1 MTTAQRRE
9 EILTLLNQADA
20 PIAAKDLAARFG
32 VSRQVIVQDLAVI
45 RASRP
50 NIISTNRGY
59 ILQQQETGCLREF
72 KVRHTPEQAG
82 QELNLI
88 VDHGGRV
95 KNISISHRVYG
106 RITAEMDIRS
116 RQDVQEFLQA
126 LAGGAS
132 TVLSTA
138 TDGYHYHLV
147 EAATPDRLDLIGQ
160 ALKDADFLAPLQ
172 PWEKEDSLRAI
183 RFMGAEEG
191 LQILL
196 NHRKCGRDYLP
207 EEVRHLRYLRL
218 PFLTPPF
225 DAGGRRGQENEAAEE
240 TEFFERIFREEALKK
255 GRGTRQAAKEG
266 GLWRNIRRRWERFMG
281 GFPWQWK

>member
-9 EILTLLNQADA
+9 EILALLNQADA

-160 ALKDADFLAPLQ
+160 ALQDAGFLAPCSRGKKKKKQ
-172 PWEKEDSLRAI
+172 HRTIPALRQTAPAAAARHCVAKMLDKTSSI
-183 RFMGAEEG
+183 ICAFLASAAPRSP
-191 LQILL
+191 
-196 NHRKCGRDYLP
+196 Y
-207 EEVRHLRYLRL
+207 RHLELCGI
-218 PFLTPPF
+218 
-225 DAGGRRGQENEAAEE
+225 A
-240 TEFFERIFREEALKK
+240 
-255 GRGTRQAAKEG
+255 
-266 GLWRNIRRRWERFMG
+266 
-281 GFPWQWK
+281 

>member
-1 MTTAQRRE
+1 ME
-9 EILTLLNQADA
+9 ERITYLRGQ
-20 PIAAKDLAARFG
+20 KDLAASQG
-32 VSRQVIVQDLAVI
+32 ES
-45 RASRP
+45 
-50 NIISTNRGY
+50 
-59 ILQQQETGCLREF
+59 
-72 KVRHTPEQAG
+72 HEQAE

-160 ALKDADFLAPLQ
+160 ALQDAGFLAPLQ
-172 PWEKEDSLRAI
+172 PWEKE
-183 RFMGAEEG
+183 
-191 LQILL
+191 
-196 NHRKCGRDYLP
+196 K
-207 EEVRHLRYLRL
+207 
-218 PFLTPPF
+218 
-225 DAGGRRGQENEAAEE
+225 
-240 TEFFERIFREEALKK
+240 
-255 GRGTRQAAKEG
+255 
-266 GLWRNIRRRWERFMG
+266 
-281 GFPWQWK
+281 

>member
-9 EILTLLNQADA
+9 EILALLNQADA

-160 ALKDADFLAPLQ
+160 ALENLAEVVQLGRGNALPLADAVNGAAADVVVVDQCISAFLAPLHRF
-172 PWEKEDSLRAI
+172 PEFVVYNHGYAFSSAPKLYPISRYRA
-183 RFMGAEEG
+183 
-191 LQILL
+191 
-196 NHRKCGRDYLP
+196 
-207 EEVRHLRYLRL
+207 
-218 PFLTPPF
+218 
-225 DAGGRRGQENEAAEE
+225 
-240 TEFFERIFREEALKK
+240 
-255 GRGTRQAAKEG
+255 
-266 GLWRNIRRRWERFMG
+266 
-281 GFPWQWK
+281 

>member
-9 EILTLLNQADA
+9 EILALLNQADA

-106 RITAEMDIRS
+106 RITAEWISAPARMCRS
-116 RQDVQEFLQA
+116 SCRHWRAA
-126 LAGGAS
+126 LPPCFPPQR
-132 TVLSTA
+132 TA
-138 TDGYHYHLV
+138 T
-147 EAATPDRLDLIGQ
+147 T
-160 ALKDADFLAPLQ
+160 
-172 PWEKEDSLRAI
+172 
-183 RFMGAEEG
+183 
-191 LQILL
+191 
-196 NHRKCGRDYLP
+196 
-207 EEVRHLRYLRL
+207 
-218 PFLTPPF
+218 T
-225 DAGGRRGQENEAAEE
+225 
-240 TEFFERIFREEALKK
+240 T
-255 GRGTRQAAKEG
+255 
-266 GLWRNIRRRWERFMG
+266 LWRPPPPTAWI
-281 GFPWQWK
+281 

>member
-9 EILTLLNQADA
+9 EILALLNQADA

-59 ILQQQETGCLREF
+59 ILQQQETGCLR
-72 KVRHTPEQAG
+72 
-82 QELNLI
+82 QELILI

-132 TVLSTA
+132 TVLATA

-160 ALKDADFLAPLQ
+160 AVQDAGFLAPLQ
-172 PWEKEDSLRAI
+172 PWEKE
-183 RFMGAEEG
+183 
-191 LQILL
+191 
-196 NHRKCGRDYLP
+196 K
-207 EEVRHLRYLRL
+207 
-218 PFLTPPF
+218 
-225 DAGGRRGQENEAAEE
+225 
-240 TEFFERIFREEALKK
+240 
-255 GRGTRQAAKEG
+255 
-266 GLWRNIRRRWERFMG
+266 
-281 GFPWQWK
+281 

>member
-9 EILTLLNQADA
+9 EILALLNQADA

-106 RITAEMDIRS
+106 RITAEWISAPARMCRS
-116 RQDVQEFLQA
+116 SCRHWQA
-126 LAGGAS
+126 ALPPCFPPQR
-132 TVLSTA
+132 TA
-138 TDGYHYHLV
+138 TTTTLW
-147 EAATPDRLDLIGQ
+147 
-160 ALKDADFLAPLQ
+160 K
-172 PWEKEDSLRAI
+172 
-183 RFMGAEEG
+183 
-191 LQILL
+191 
-196 NHRKCGRDYLP
+196 
-207 EEVRHLRYLRL
+207 
-218 PFLTPPF
+218 PPPPT
-225 DAGGRRGQENEAAEE
+225 AW
-240 TEFFERIFREEALKK
+240 I
-255 GRGTRQAAKEG
+255 
-266 GLWRNIRRRWERFMG
+266 
-281 GFPWQWK
+281 